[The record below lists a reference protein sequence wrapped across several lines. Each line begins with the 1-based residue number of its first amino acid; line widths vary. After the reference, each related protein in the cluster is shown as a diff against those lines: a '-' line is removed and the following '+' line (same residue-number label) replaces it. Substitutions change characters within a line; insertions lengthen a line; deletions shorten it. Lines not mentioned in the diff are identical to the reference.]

1 MIPLGVFLCPN
12 WTIRRSY
19 GPSWEHCQWI
29 SIKWT
34 GTGQL
39 VVTHR
44 CARGNRSC
52 SQTVTRSAHC
62 VDESLRRVNIDLSAQ
77 VAAALFH
84 DSVYGGETQPCS
96 FVAVLGRE
104 ERFENLRLRFR
115 VHPCPCIRDGQH
127 YILAWDR
134 TRMFPRKSRIE
145 FSVCRLDCQFAPIR
159 DGVPGVAGQIP

>member
-1 MIPLGVFLCPN
+1 MILLGVFLCPN

-62 VDESLRRVNIDLSAQ
+62 VDESLRRVNIDLSSQ
-77 VAAALFH
+77 VRLLT
-84 DSVYGGETQPCS
+84 GGQEKGWPPCTSHSGS
-96 FVAVLGRE
+96 FSG
-104 ERFENLRLRFR
+104 
-115 VHPCPCIRDGQH
+115 
-127 YILAWDR
+127 
-134 TRMFPRKSRIE
+134 TRGLSD
-145 FSVCRLDCQFAPIR
+145 L
-159 DGVPGVAGQIP
+159 